1 MVARNQWLVEMG
13 LQARKIEP
21 RCVRLARR
29 FVANILD
36 RHQSRRIH
44 HHPSPNWK
52 IQGSQQ
58 HGQELHQ
65 YFPLEYLWLLDP
77 KTLSV

>member
-36 RHQSRRIH
+36 RHLPRRIH

-52 IQGSQQ
+52 IQRSQP